1 MKEPLDFARSINPST
16 VPGGGGDRFS
26 GYAVLGLPFSSGHVL
41 ALRRIEASSIG
52 AAYTSVWQRD
62 PDGRWTFHQ
71 NVPPE
76 QSCPR
81 YFGAAISEHTT
92 EPIRIDWSDGHRFRV
107 TVGAPGEIM
116 WDVRLAATPAT
127 RIMNAAASVM
137 PSRWWEK
144 RVVLSA
150 MEAAARS
157 ILGTGQMNLTGRTP
171 NGHAFMG
178 IPRMIWRIAESR
190 ATIRGVDVGTPAPL
204 DQQATLG
211 DFRIPQRGIFA
222 LFTSVLE
229 GQGNGGASGGVLAHQ
244 SGRKNPVSG
253 TEPRWR
259 GTVTPGAFPA
269 SPTSPESESAPSP
282 DAAAVPAAPR

>member
-1 MKEPLDFARSINPST
+1 MKQPGDFARNIDPFT
-16 VPGGGGDRFS
+16 VPAGSGDWFS

-41 ALRRIEASSIG
+41 ALRRIEASSVG

-62 PDGRWTFHQ
+62 PDGRWRFHQ
-71 NVPPE
+71 NVPPD

-81 YFGAAISEHTT
+81 YFGAAISENTT
-92 EPIRIDWSDGHRFRV
+92 EPIRIDWAENRRFRV
-107 TVGAPGEIM
+107 TVGAPGEIV

-137 PSRWWEK
+137 PSPWWEK

-150 MEAAARS
+150 MEVAARS

-171 NGHAFMG
+171 NGHAFIG
-178 IPRMIWRIAESR
+178 IPRVIWRIAESR

-204 DQQATLG
+204 QQQATLG

-222 LFTSVLE
+222 LFTSVLD
-229 GQGNGGASGGVLAHQ
+229 GRGNGGA
-244 SGRKNPVSG
+244 
-253 TEPRWR
+253 
-259 GTVTPGAFPA
+259 GACVGPH
-269 SPTSPESESAPSP
+269 
-282 DAAAVPAAPR
+282 